1 MHWLTLA
8 SKQISMLGGDRL
20 LCRPYVEFLSL
31 RILARCNLI
40 KSFNF
45 IILFILLDITTCHFL
60 LMTDCFSIEFL
71 FGFV

>member
-1 MHWLTLA
+1 MNWLALA

-20 LCRPYVEFLSL
+20 LCRPYVKFLSL
-31 RILARCNLI
+31 RILARSNLI

-60 LMTDCFSIEFL
+60 LMTNCFSMEFL
-71 FGFV
+71 FGLI